1 MNEKVKEGIANGV
14 IDKAEIQHE
23 WIELQA
29 DAYKLY
35 EGIQATCNAYYED
48 SEKHF
53 QSFKDKMRDVIL
65 LIGEYI
71 FFDEEKSEE

>member
-1 MNEKVKEGIANGV
+1 MNEKVKEGIANGM

-35 EGIQATCNAYYED
+35 EGIQATCNAFYED

-53 QSFKDKMRDVIL
+53 QPFKERLRPVIEL
-65 LIGEYI
+65 MGIYV
-71 FFDEEKSEE
+71 FDEADK